1 MKSVLDEGV
10 PEDIVAPLRR
20 LGAAVDPFRLEWRG
34 FANGVLLAAVEQAGY
49 AVLLTNDKN
58 MGFQLS
64 FQRLRIAIVALPINR
79 PDLLLKR
86 LADILSTIRAA
97 KSGQV
102 VSIGLDGR
110 RIVRSADAAGRII
123 VDELPQLPAFRL

>member
-20 LGAAVDPFRLEWRG
+20 LGAAIDPFPPEWRG

-49 AVLLTNDKN
+49 SILLTNDKN

-64 FQRLRIAIVALPINR
+64 FRRLRIAIVALPVNR
-79 PDLLLKR
+79 PDVLLRR
-86 LADILSTIRAA
+86 LADILNTIRAA
-97 KSGQV
+97 ESGQV
-102 VSIGLDGR
+102 VSIGFDGR
-110 RIVRSADAAGRII
+110 RIVRRADAAGTII
-123 VDELPQLPAFRL
+123 LGELPRLPPFRL